1 MGRGSTPRTL
11 VFPLLLS
18 LNWKPNSLLHQHY
31 SSTNYENPVYQKSFS
46 LFTFGGDCCPLPPH
60 PTPLPT
66 VYRRKI
72 IIAQDC
78 AAQAENFTFLVD
90 ESRCLFLR
98 LQIKLSSRTWLLFV
112 WNELGSDLRLRVT
125 RIKSCRGETKCKLKL
140 LYVQTYVV
148 RVVIHMKKCVFCKLY
163 PVLGMLLYLVLNRKV
178 WTPYGITN
186 CLLSDKY
193 RNDMIHFAF
202 FQIYIGQGPVV
213 QSRIKLI

>member
-46 LFTFGGDCCPLPPH
+46 LFGGDCCLLPPH

-125 RIKSCRGETKCKLKL
+125 RIKWCRGETKCKC
-140 LYVQTYVV
+140 YTY
-148 RVVIHMKKCVFCKLY
+148 MKKCVFCKLY

-193 RNDMIHFAF
+193 RNDVIHFAF
-202 FQIYIGQGPVV
+202 FQIYVGQGPGCSK
-213 QSRIKLI
+213 QD